1 MISNVVTLFSELPGK
16 IWTWLVNVVTNVTQW
31 GINLLSAATSAV
43 TNTINNIVTLFQGLP
58 GKVWTWLVNGVNKVM
73 EWGIN
78 LRNQAVSAVTTM
90 ISGIVDTLKSLPDK
104 FVEVGK
110 NCVTGIWNGIS
121 SGWDWL
127 KEKVSSLAQS
137 LLDAAKGALGIE
149 SPSKEFR
156 DKVGKWLIPGV
167 VEGVEATLP
176 EADAD
181 LKAAAG
187 HLTSTMQEEVRRGRT
202 EAVTGTVARATYN
215 ATTNKGGD
223 TYVED
228 NHIEM
233 ENNYNCPTATPS
245 EINRSQRKAAR
256 DLLGGI
262 KK

>member
-1 MISNVVTLFSELPGK
+1 MRQRAHSE
-16 IWTWLVNVVTNVTQW
+16 
-31 GINLLSAATSAV
+31 
-43 TNTINNIVTLFQGLP
+43 
-58 GKVWTWLVNGVNKVM
+58 
-73 EWGIN
+73 
-78 LRNQAVSAVTTM
+78 
-90 ISGIVDTLKSLPDK
+90 
-104 FVEVGK
+104 
-110 NCVTGIWNGIS
+110 
-121 SGWDWL
+121 
-127 KEKVSSLAQS
+127 
-137 LLDAAKGALGIE
+137 
-149 SPSKEFR
+149 
-156 DKVGKWLIPGV
+156 LIPGV